1 MEENLIDRIGDEYLN
16 PNFQDGQILLNTDI
30 NEIVSIVK
38 EGINAN
44 FNDIQKIQNG
54 SHQVGNSKQ
63 LDGADLSRFSDGEM
77 VGSDKL
83 IPTSQQVK
91 SYVDSK
97 VQEIKDTT
105 EVGKLVEDINELS
118 INVDNKV
125 DKEDLVNEE
134 TTGTD
139 KAYNCDYIN
148 ELFENGVGDS
158 LPIGTIVE
166 YTGENIPDGFEE
178 VIEPEDATVYVGPNE
193 PTDGQDVWI
202 QKSVNMLNKN
212 NPLIV
217 HAYPDGNTKSWL
229 FDNNGYSFVVEIES
243 NSEYTITKPSGAN
256 IFNISTSTSV
266 PTSGGSATNLVDGA
280 NNEIHIRSGANDK
293 YLIGYFAWSSEVLN
307 VAALLNGIQVQ
318 KGSIATEYEPFV
330 ERKIFVRN
338 QNGVYEEFIKPQVKI
353 SSEMPCT
360 GEEIWVKKGK
370 NLYNKS
376 TSVLGYLNEDGS
388 IYLESTYRTSD
399 FISVS
404 PNTTY
409 FKSATESIR
418 AKYYDKNKKPL
429 SDVYNDL
436 GGSGAFAFTTPSN
449 AYYLRVSMLSTYS
462 DTLQIELGNTPT
474 DYEDYICKKIYT
486 KNSDGGYEEFYNE
499 EEHNKEVYSFTE
511 QRVGTAVDGKPI
523 YRRVIEYA
531 VASTNTA
538 VYVMDDVDKVI
549 DIRGMARG
557 SGNQLKINHYL
568 GGDSSGVN
576 FVSAWVAYG
585 RVYSRC
591 SSAYE
596 GYTCELV
603 LDYTKT
609 TD

>member
-1 MEENLIDRIGDEYLN
+1 MEEKLIDRIGDEYLN
-16 PNFQDGQILLNTDI
+16 GNFQDGQILLNSDV

-105 EVGKLVEDINELS
+105 EVGKLVEDLNALS
-118 INVDNKV
+118 INVENKV

-166 YTGENIPDGFEE
+166 YTGENIPDGFEKVE
-178 VIEPEDATVYVGPNE
+178 EPEDATVYIGPNE

-202 QKSVNMLNKN
+202 QK
-212 NPLIV
+212 
-217 HAYPDGNTKSWL
+217 
-229 FDNNGYSFVVEIES
+229 
-243 NSEYTITKPSGAN
+243 
-256 IFNISTSTSV
+256 
-266 PTSGGSATNLVDGA
+266 
-280 NNEIHIRSGANDK
+280 
-293 YLIGYFAWSSEVLN
+293 
-307 VAALLNGIQVQ
+307 
-318 KGSIATEYEPFV
+318 
-330 ERKIFVRN
+330 
-338 QNGVYEEFIKPQVKI
+338 
-353 SSEMPCT
+353 
-360 GEEIWVKKGK
+360 GK
-370 NLYNKS
+370 NLYNKK
-376 TSVLGYLNEDGS
+376 TAVLGYLNEDGS
-388 IYLESTYRTSD
+388 IYPESTYCTST

-409 FKSATESIR
+409 FKTVTESVR

-429 SDVYNDL
+429 TDSYNDL

-449 AYYLRVSMLSTYS
+449 AYYLRVSMLGDCS
-462 DTLQIELGNTPT
+462 DTLQIELGDAPT
-474 DYEDYICKKIYT
+474 EYEEYVCKKVYT
-486 KNSDGGYEEFYNE
+486 KNSDGGYEEFYSE
-499 EEHNKEVYSFTE
+499 GEVNKQVYSLGE
-511 QRVGTAVDGKPI
+511 QRIGTWKDGKPLYMKVVEFI
-523 YRRVIEYA
+523 TSA
-531 VASTNTA
+531 NT
-538 VYVMDDVDKVI
+538 DSFDITSLHI
-549 DIRGMARG
+549 DTLIPETKANLDCNGVTQTLGHYGGPNDWSRWHTYNNNGTMFILCG
-557 SGNQLKINHYL
+557 DTYSGLEKLCTFILK
-568 GGDSSGVN
+568 
-576 FVSAWVAYG
+576 
-585 RVYSRC
+585 
-591 SSAYE
+591 
-596 GYTCELV
+596 
-603 LDYTKT
+603 YTKT